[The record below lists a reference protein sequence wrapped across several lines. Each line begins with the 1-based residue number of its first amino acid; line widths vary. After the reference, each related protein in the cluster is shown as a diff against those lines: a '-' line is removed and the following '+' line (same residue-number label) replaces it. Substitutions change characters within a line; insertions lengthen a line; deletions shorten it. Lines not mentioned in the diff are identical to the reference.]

1 MGVAEDMRIL
11 LKQLLGSCARMQWYR
26 GRADGFMREDTVVQR
41 QSVACADAER
51 GYSGTESKGSLFW
64 LAANGTAKLRVRM
77 KKGRQRLLV
86 LADSGGKGSLFW
98 LAAEGTAKNANWDEY
113 RTMWGLVGMRALL
126 TNVESRVPCF

>member
-11 LKQLLGSCARMQWYR
+11 LKQLLGSCGRMQWYR

-51 GYSGTESKGSLFW
+51 GYWWQES
-64 LAANGTAKLRVRM
+64 
-77 KKGRQRLLV
+77 
-86 LADSGGKGSLFW
+86 KGSLFW
-98 LAAEGTAKNANWDEY
+98 LAAEGTAKNAKGDEY